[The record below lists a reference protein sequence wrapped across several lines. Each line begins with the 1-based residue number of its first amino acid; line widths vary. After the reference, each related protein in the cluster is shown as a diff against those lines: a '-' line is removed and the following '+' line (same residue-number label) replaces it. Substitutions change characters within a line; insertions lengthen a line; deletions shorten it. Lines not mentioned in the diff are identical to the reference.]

1 MDPDATY
8 KSILSHAIMV
18 EELMHWLVADWHG
31 MHALVDALD
40 FSTLTRMHE
49 QSVSAAG
56 AALRRHSN
64 DMVWRV
70 HLRGRGE
77 DDAPASSGRTGRTA
91 SPPGGDGVEPETS
104 GDDTEPEASGPW
116 LYLVV
121 MLEFQSTVDYLM
133 PLRIRNYVDRFHME
147 QWRGRRF
154 RSTDRLAPVLPIVLY
169 IGNARWTA
177 AARVIDLVTPE
188 AAQAGG
194 GESGAPW
201 RADPRFAGDGY
212 VLLDSLRVRPEDLS
226 HDNAAAL
233 LAGLENPSDE
243 THAGL
248 LAALHQ
254 RLRAPEL
261 RGLKRIM
268 LAWAAWQARRRLGLE
283 LEVEDM
289 AQADRL
295 EDYGDVEAY
304 FAARIQAR
312 KEEHREEGRE
322 AGREE
327 GREEGRAEGRVVGR
341 RESLRRHA
349 VMKFDAETAA
359 RLGTMLEDVTDQE
372 AFDDVLAALL
382 ECGTPSELLAR
393 AAEARRGANGRTS
406 PADC

>member
-8 KSILSHAIMV
+8 KSILSYAIMV
-18 EELMHWLVADWHG
+18 EEMMHWLVADRHG

-49 QSVSAAG
+49 QSVSDAG
-56 AALRRHSN
+56 AALHRHSN

-70 HLRGRGE
+70 NLRERGE
-77 DDAPASSGRTGRTA
+77 NDADAPGGRADRTA
-91 SPPGGDGVEPETS
+91 SPPGDEGAQ
-104 GDDTEPEASGPW
+104 PEASGPW

-133 PLRIRNYVDRFHME
+133 PLRIRNYVDNFYME
-147 QWRGRRF
+147 HWRGRRF

-169 IGNARWTA
+169 VGNARWTA
-177 AARVIDLVTPE
+177 ARRVIDLVTP
-188 AAQAGG
+188 QATQTGG
-194 GESGAPW
+194 TESGAPW

-212 VLLDSLRVRPEDLS
+212 VLLDSLRVRPEDLR

-243 THAGL
+243 TYAGL
-248 LAALHQ
+248 LAALQQ
-254 RLRAPEL
+254 RLRAPEF
-261 RGLKRIM
+261 RGLKKIL

-289 AQADRL
+289 MEADRL

-312 KEEHREEGRE
+312 KEEHRAEGREAGRE

-327 GREEGRAEGRVVGR
+327 GRVVGQ

-349 VMKFDAETAA
+349 AMKFDAETGT
-359 RLGTMLEDVTDQE
+359 RLGAVLEGVTDQA
-372 AFDDVLAALL
+372 AFDGVLAALI
-382 ECGTPSELLAR
+382 ECDTPSELLAR
-393 AAEARRGANGRTS
+393 ATEARRRTNERNANA

>member
-18 EELMHWLVADWHG
+18 EELMHWLVADRHG

-40 FSTLTRMHE
+40 LSTLTRMHE

-70 HLRGRGE
+70 DLRTRGE
-77 DDAPASSGRTGRTA
+77 KDTLAPGGRTHRTA
-91 SPPGGDGVEPETS
+91 SPPGGDGVEPET
-104 GDDTEPEASGPW
+104 SGPW

-133 PLRIRNYVDRFHME
+133 PLRIRNYVDTFHME

-169 IGNARWTA
+169 NGASPWTA

-188 AAQAGG
+188 AAQAGA
-194 GESGAPW
+194 EENGARW
-201 RADPRFAGDGY
+201 WADPRFAGDGY
-212 VLLDSLRVRPEDLS
+212 VLLDSLRVRPEDLRY
-226 HDNAAAL
+226 DNAVAL

-243 THAGL
+243 THSGL

-261 RGLKRIM
+261 RDLKKVM

-289 AQADRL
+289 AEAERL
-295 EDYGDVEAY
+295 EDYDDVEAY

-312 KEEHREEGRE
+312 KEEHR
-322 AGREE
+322 AE
-327 GREEGRAEGRVVGR
+327 GREEGRVVGQ
-341 RESLRRHA
+341 RESMRRQA
-349 VMKFDAETAA
+349 AMKFDAETAA
-359 RLGTMLEDVTDQE
+359 RLDAVLEGVTDQE
-372 AFDDVLAALL
+372 AFDGVLAALL
-382 ECGTPSELLAR
+382 ECDTPSELLAR
-393 AAEARRGANGRTS
+393 AAEPRRRTNGRNGPT
-406 PADC
+406 DC